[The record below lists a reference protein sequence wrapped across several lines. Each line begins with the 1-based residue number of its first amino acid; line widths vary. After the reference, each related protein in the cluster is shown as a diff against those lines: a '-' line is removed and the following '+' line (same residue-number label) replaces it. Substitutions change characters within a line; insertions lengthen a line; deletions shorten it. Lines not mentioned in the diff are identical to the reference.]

1 MAIKITFSVD
11 EKTRKALE
19 GLQTYSKSAVFK
31 AEMHLA
37 VYHIAEE
44 IREQLTTQPR
54 PKWRP
59 KE

>member
-1 MAIKITFSVD
+1 MTIKITFNVD
-11 EKTRKALE
+11 EKTREALKR
-19 GLQTYSKSAVFK
+19 LQAYSKSAVFK

-59 KE
+59 QE